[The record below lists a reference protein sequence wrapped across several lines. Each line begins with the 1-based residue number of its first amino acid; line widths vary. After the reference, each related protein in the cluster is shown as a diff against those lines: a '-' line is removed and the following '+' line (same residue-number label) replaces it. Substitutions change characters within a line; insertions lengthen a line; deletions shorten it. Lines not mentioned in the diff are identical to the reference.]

1 MMAKSSAPVIKRLIY
16 TVKQAR
22 QQLGGMSKGVFYKE
36 KNAGR
41 LRTFK
46 VGGRTYITDDALR
59 EYIGQCEN
67 QLG

>member
-1 MMAKSSAPVIKRLIY
+1 MTTEAVPIIKRLIY

-22 QQLGGMSKGVFYKE
+22 QQLGDMSKGVFYKE

-59 EYIGQCEN
+59 EYIERCEN
-67 QLG
+67 QLS